1 MSTIDFDCPGG
12 ESIPIEER
20 NPDEVTHISGIRIAP
35 EVNVYNPAFDITPN
49 ENISAIITEKG
60 IVVKP
65 FAVNL
70 LKLRE

>member
-1 MSTIDFDCPGG
+1 
-12 ESIPIEER
+12 
-20 NPDEVTHISGIRIAP
+20 
-35 EVNVYNPAFDITPN
+35 NPAFDITPN
-49 ENISAIITEKG
+49 ENINAIITEKG